1 MPHLVIQYTP
11 DLERE
16 CDFDALCRRLADT
29 LVTAADDAGKPVFP
43 TGGVRVLAMPAAHH
57 AVADGQHAAAFAYLN
72 LRIAP
77 GRSAAARQR
86 VGEALAEVVR
96 AHFEPVLKRRHVGI
110 TLQIDEGVP
119 VFDARLGNLHAL
131 YRKD

>member
-11 DLERE
+11 DLERD
-16 CDFDALCRRLADT
+16 CDLDALCRRPPDT
-29 LVTAADDAGKPVFP
+29 LVAAADDAGKPVFP

-57 AVADGQHAAAFAYLN
+57 AVADGQHAAFAYLN

-77 GRSAAARQR
+77 GRSAGARQW

-110 TLQIDEGVP
+110 TLQ
-119 VFDARLGNLHAL
+119 
-131 YRKD
+131 